1 MKARDASASKNTHC
15 TKTIWCDAQYRHL
28 ETELTEPPDLGL
40 VGVEA
45 EEGEPGELVDTLLW
59 VGGGNIDQQSGSQWT
74 MSSGKE
80 QGFAGLGVFS

>member
-1 MKARDASASKNTHC
+1 MS
-15 TKTIWCDAQYRHL
+15 DAQYRHL

-45 EEGEPGELVDTLLW
+45 KEGEAGELVDTLLW
-59 VGGGNIDQQSGSQWT
+59 VGVETLINNRDLSGQGQCPLC
-74 MSSGKE
+74 SGKE